1 MTKTKIQTVHF
12 SVFQHELLRHAAATL
27 GSGNLRQ
34 AVALPSG
41 EDLDEWVG
49 KSRQKKSSFFF
60 FVEEI
65 LADLYCLFHVVVTLQ
80 NGTNL
85 LGYFCT
91 AVNTVD
97 FFNQINMLYGT
108 ISEFCTDQT
117 CPIMTAS
124 AKYEY
129 KWADGHQVAN

>member
-49 KSRQKKSSFFF
+49 KSRQKRDLFFSSRKFSQ
-60 FVEEI
+60 I
-65 LADLYCLFHVVVTLQ
+65 
-80 NGTNL
+80 
-85 LGYFCT
+85 CT
-91 AVNTVD
+91 AYS
-97 FFNQINMLYGT
+97 MLL
-108 ISEFCTDQT
+108 
-117 CPIMTAS
+117 
-124 AKYEY
+124 
-129 KWADGHQVAN
+129 